1 MELTKQEITIIE
13 LIREEAKRLCF
24 GSLVVNLKV
33 YKGKITNIQTK
44 QIERSVNIDYNDK
57 KES

>member
-24 GSLVVNLKV
+24 GSLVVSLKV
-33 YKGKITNIQTK
+33 YKNKVTNIQTK
-44 QIERSVNIDYNDK
+44 QVERSVNISYDDNK
-57 KES
+57 GS